1 MNEIEI
7 ENPYPRLM
15 VLDYYSPQEVVQFR
29 QEHILWL
36 LKHIQDL
43 KRDYYP
49 LGAKTNITSPGLL
62 YIRLTECLKKCGL
75 DGLILLA
82 WEGLDMI
89 VGELGQYLNQ
99 SSSEVIERAQTALR
113 YVSYELQHQG
123 EDPITY
129 QEFKHLVE
137 LADKQQSGS

>member
-29 QEHILWL
+29 QEHIFWL

-43 KRDYYP
+43 RRDYYP
-49 LGAKTNITSPGLL
+49 LGIESGSSIAGLL
-62 YIRLTECLKKCGL
+62 YIKLTQCLKKCGL

-82 WEGLDMI
+82 WEGLDML
-89 VGELGQYLNQ
+89 VGELGQYLNL
-99 SSSEVIERAQTALR
+99 SGSETVERAQIALR

-123 EDPITY
+123 EDPVTY

-137 LADKQQSGS
+137 LADKK

>member
-1 MNEIEI
+1 MSEIKI

-43 KRDYYP
+43 KRDCYP
-49 LGAKTNITSPGLL
+49 LGVKTNITSPALL
-62 YIRLTECLKKCGL
+62 YISLTECLKKCGL

-82 WEGLDMI
+82 RESLDMLE
-89 VGELGQYLNQ
+89 GDLGGFFNQ
-99 SSSEVIERAQTALR
+99 SAKEIIKMAQTALL
-113 YVSYELQHQG
+113 YVSYELQHKDA
-123 EDPITY
+123 DPITY

-137 LADKQQSGS
+137 LGRPGK